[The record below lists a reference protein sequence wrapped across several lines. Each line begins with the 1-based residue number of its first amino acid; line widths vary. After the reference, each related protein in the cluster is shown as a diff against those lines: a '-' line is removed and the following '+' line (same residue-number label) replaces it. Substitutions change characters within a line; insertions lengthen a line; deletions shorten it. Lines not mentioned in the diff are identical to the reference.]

1 MNLASARRH
10 EDLATP
16 HDRTTTTTRRLG
28 MAAPARLGVIR
39 ARVVA
44 EGHRCRPRRK
54 PRGGLPVAQ
63 TPPRGRCGRP
73 AHPAAAWTDGAL
85 DGGAA
90 RRGAGAVG
98 ARRRGVWVPRRRVD
112 GPPRRRGHLA
122 HLWRPLAP
130 RSCQP
135 LVAPGGLESP
145 AAQHT
150 GHAARRGGHSAVVDR
165 ALAGPPKKAADEG
178 STVVWGDEA
187 GCSLLPMAVRTWAP
201 RGQTPIR
208 HVTLTHDHL
217 AAISG
222 ITLDGRLY
230 LQTREDAFDA
240 QGVVGF
246 LRVRLAQ
253 AARQGPGHL
262 GWVADPQGAA
272 DQGLPHARR
281 RQAPA
286 PGTLARLRA
295 RPQSRR
301 GHRELSQ
308 ARRTQEPLLPRLGRT
323 PPRAAPRQRAL
334 APQARHHQGVFGPM
348 WLLGLANDVE
358 VSRYSCLRQV

>member
-112 GPPRRRGHLA
+112 GPPRRRGQSGA
-122 HLWRPLAP
+122 PLASASTAIMSAACCARRVGVTSSPAHGP
-130 RSCQP
+130 RS
-135 LVAPGGLESP
+135 A
-145 AAQHT
+145 T
-150 GHAARRGGHSAVVDR
+150 RRPFSSGRPSAGR
-165 ALAGPPKKAADEG
+165 PSKK
-178 STVVWGDEA
+178 
-187 GCSLLPMAVRTWAP
+187 
-201 RGQTPIR
+201 
-208 HVTLTHDHL
+208 
-217 AAISG
+217 SG
-222 ITLDGRLY
+222 
-230 LQTREDAFDA
+230 
-240 QGVVGF
+240 
-246 LRVRLAQ
+246 
-253 AARQGPGHL
+253 
-262 GWVADPQGAA
+262 
-272 DQGLPHARR
+272 RR
-281 RQAPA
+281 R
-286 PGTLARLRA
+286 L
-295 RPQSRR
+295 
-301 GHRELSQ
+301 HR
-308 ARRTQEPLLPRLGRT
+308 RLGRRSRFL
-323 PPRAAPRQRAL
+323 PPADGGAHVGATGADADP
-334 APQARHHQGVFGPM
+334 ARHTDP
-348 WLLGLANDVE
+348 
-358 VSRYSCLRQV
+358 

>member
-1 MNLASARRH
+1 MNTSQRRTTAQRRRPDAWEWRRQRAWELHEHGWWQKDIAAALGVSRAAVCQWLRRRREGGADALRTRPQPGRTARLTAEQRAEVPGLLARGAEAYGFRGDVWTARRV
-10 EDLATP
+10 A
-16 HDRTTTTTRRLG
+16 
-28 MAAPARLGVIR
+28 
-39 ARVVA
+39 VVN
-44 EGHRCRPRRK
+44 
-54 PRGGLPVAQ
+54 
-63 TPPRGRCGRP
+63 
-73 AHPAAAWTDGAL
+73 
-85 DGGAA
+85 
-90 RRGAGAVG
+90 
-98 ARRRGVWVPRRRVD
+98 
-112 GPPRRRGHLA
+112 LA

-178 STVVWGDEA
+178 STVVWVDEA
-187 GCSLLPMAVRTWAP
+187 GFYLLPMAVRTWAP

-208 HVTLTHDHL
+208 HVTLTPDHL
-217 AAISG
+217 AATSG